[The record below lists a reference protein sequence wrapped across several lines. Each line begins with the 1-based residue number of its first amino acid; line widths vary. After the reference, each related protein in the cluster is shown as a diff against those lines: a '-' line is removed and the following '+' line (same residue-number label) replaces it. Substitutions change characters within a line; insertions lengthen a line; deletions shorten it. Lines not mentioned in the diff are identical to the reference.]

1 MYNKTKIF
9 NLALQAL
16 YLQKKIADADTDT
29 SRETTTLE
37 TNWESAFFI
46 GLQEMDL
53 DSTSTT
59 KALEL
64 ISEKP
69 NTFWDYCYKYPT
81 DCAFMRRIVSELVT
95 DDTETV
101 IDRKVQILDGEKV
114 ILTNQ
119 PQAYIEY
126 IPNTITAENLTPE
139 AAVFISL
146 KLARMSV
153 PLIVGKNSREI
164 VQLIEQRY
172 EQALVTAQ
180 EKDRLETSIYQPE
193 WTRSEFAKE
202 RLS

>member
-9 NLALQAL
+9 NLALAAL
-16 YLQKKIADADTDT
+16 FLQKKIADADTDT
-29 SRETTTLE
+29 SQETKVLE

-46 GLQEMDL
+46 GLQELDL
-53 DSTSTT
+53 DSTSTS

-81 DCAFMRRIVSELVT
+81 DCAFLRRIVSELVT
-95 DDTETV
+95 DDTESF
-101 IDRKVQILDGEKV
+101 IDKKIQILDGEKV
-114 ILTNQ
+114 ILTNE

-126 IPNTITAENLTPE
+126 IPNTITAEHLTAE

-146 KLARMSV
+146 KLARMST
-153 PLIVGKNSREI
+153 PLIVGKNSQMVI
-164 VQLIEQRY
+164 QMIDQRY
-172 EQALVTAQ
+172 EEALMTAKK
-180 EKDRLETSIYQPE
+180 KDNLETSIYQPE